1 MNEDNELDLK
11 QFSNFFSDKKNE
23 RFLKDV
29 TKLSEIKMNF
39 SKETFVIFIFAFEKY
54 CFKLIIH
61 KVLIFER
68 YTLWRINF
76 IDENKHKN

>member
-1 MNEDNELDLK
+1 MNEDNEFDLK

-39 SKETFVIFIFAFEKY
+39 SKETFVIFM
-54 CFKLIIH
+54 
-61 KVLIFER
+61 
-68 YTLWRINF
+68 
-76 IDENKHKN
+76 